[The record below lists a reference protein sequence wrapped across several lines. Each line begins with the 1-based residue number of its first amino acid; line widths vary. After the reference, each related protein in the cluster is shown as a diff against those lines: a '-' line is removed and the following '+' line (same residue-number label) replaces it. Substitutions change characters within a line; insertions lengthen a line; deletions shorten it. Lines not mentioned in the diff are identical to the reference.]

1 MGEGHSLLRG
11 DFRLGDAG
19 DHANFDG
26 IASFLTFRRSVIVVV
41 KSDGLKCNEQILV
54 RLLIWKSGDTS
65 LLILVIHA

>member
-26 IASFLTFRRSVIVVV
+26 IASFLTFRRPVKVVV

-54 RLLIWKSGDTS
+54 RLLIWKSADTS